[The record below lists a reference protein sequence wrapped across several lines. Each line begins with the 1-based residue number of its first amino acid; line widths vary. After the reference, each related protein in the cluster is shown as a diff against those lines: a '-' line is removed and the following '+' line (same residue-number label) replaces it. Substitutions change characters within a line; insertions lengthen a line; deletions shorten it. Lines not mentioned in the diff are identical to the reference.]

1 MIAFGISI
9 SNKHR
14 LNIFDSKNNR
24 KNEFR
29 NELEWKARRPDHWQY
44 LNELKKQ
51 HFKNL
56 TT

>member
-1 MIAFGISI
+1 MIALGISI

-29 NELEWKARRPDHWQY
+29 NKLEWKAKRPDHWEY